1 MDFDHIFKV
10 VFKVREDDVEFP
22 LVKDIEVFNRVEVVD
37 GGLIWK
43 DVGVEFHDEYGNPT
57 FFPYQP
63 DTIVLYENSTA
74 DTTRDLDF
82 ASMIRSLRQEQGLTQ
97 TELAEKSG
105 TTKQY
110 ISRLENSHA
119 DIELLTLKRIVEG
132 GLGRHL
138 EIRVK

>member
-1 MDFDHIFKV
+1 MI
-10 VFKVREDDVEFP
+10 
-22 LVKDIEVFNRVEVVD
+22 DIKAFNQVEVD
-37 GGLIWK
+37 EGGLIWRNVGIHFK
-43 DVGVEFHDEYGNPT
+43 DEHGNPL

-63 DTIVLYENSTA
+63 DNVVLYENSEP
-74 DTTRDLDF
+74 DNSRDLDI
-82 ASMIRSLRQEQGLTQ
+82 ASLIRSIRVEKGLTQ
-97 TELAEKSG
+97 AELAAKSG

-132 GLGRHL
+132 GLGKQL

>member
-1 MDFDHIFKV
+1 MQ
-10 VFKVREDDVEFP
+10 DVEAFSQ
-22 LVKDIEVFNRVEVVD
+22 VEVMD
-37 GGLIWK
+37 GGLMWSNA
-43 DVGVEFHDEYGNPT
+43 GVELHDEFGNPK
-57 FFPYQP
+57 FFSYQP
-63 DTIVLYENSTA
+63 DTVVLYENSKP
-74 DTTRDLDF
+74 DNSRDLDF
-82 ASMIRSLRQEQGLTQ
+82 ASMIRSLRLAQGLTQ

-110 ISRLENSHA
+110 ISRLENNHA